1 MTTFQIKRIN
11 FMFYSRARK
20 ILKVSRDTL
29 EYTSCSEGL
38 YGKYEL
44 SLTQEMASYRHF
56 ILNNARPKK
65 KNRNTY
71 LDGVFKQ
78 AQSIIQTL
86 QLSKP
91 CFLTVG

>member
-1 MTTFQIKRIN
+1 
-11 FMFYSRARK
+11 MFYSRARK

-65 KNRNTY
+65 KKIETH
-71 LDGVFKQ
+71 VW
-78 AQSIIQTL
+78 
-86 QLSKP
+86 
-91 CFLTVG
+91 TVYSNKHSLLYKRFS